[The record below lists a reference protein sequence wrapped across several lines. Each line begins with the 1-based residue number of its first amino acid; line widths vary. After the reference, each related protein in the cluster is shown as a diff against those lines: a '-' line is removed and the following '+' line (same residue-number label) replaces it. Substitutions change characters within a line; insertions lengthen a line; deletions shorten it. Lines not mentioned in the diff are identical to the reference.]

1 MSEAATV
8 SDIVALSAQDDAA
21 GVKSTISDVLQQK
34 IVVELENK
42 KKDIG
47 SSFLTKTRENSEVV
61 TPDVVEIPTET
72 NEQEV
77 ETS

>member
-42 KKDIG
+42 KKDFAKTFLNKQSTDSKEPESQEEIG
-47 SSFLTKTRENSEVV
+47 DGS
-61 TPDVVEIPTET
+61 
-72 NEQEV
+72 
-77 ETS
+77 

>member
-42 KKDIG
+42 KKEFATTFLNKQNTDSKEPESQEEITDG
-47 SSFLTKTRENSEVV
+47 SR
-61 TPDVVEIPTET
+61 D
-72 NEQEV
+72 
-77 ETS
+77 TSTT

>member
-1 MSEAATV
+1 MSEAVTV
-8 SDIVALSAQDDAA
+8 SDIVGLSAMGDSA
-21 GVKSTISDVLQQK
+21 GVKSAINDVLQQK
-34 IVVELENK
+34 IMVALENK

-61 TPDVVEIPTET
+61 TPDAVEIPTET